1 MSAATKRRILLVDDT
16 DMALRATSRILSAMG
31 YGVATCAGPIEALE
45 LLGQSWIDCVVTDWD
60 MPDGGGAVVLAACH
74 HCAIP
79 VVVYTGDVETVE
91 ALERRCVVAV
101 LKPSTMPTLQAA
113 IARAIAAAGKRR
125 SA

>member
-1 MSAATKRRILLVDDT
+1 MSAATKRRVLLVDDT
-16 DMALRATSRILSAMG
+16 ELSLRATSRILSAMS
-31 YGVATCAGPIEALE
+31 YDVVTCTGPLEALE

-60 MPDGGGAVVLAACH
+60 MPDGGGSVVLAACH

-91 ALERRCVVAV
+91 ALERRCVEAV

-113 IARAIAAAGKRR
+113 IARAIATTTERR